1 MKITKTTL
9 LSADKCEFGDFNVF
23 IGGNG
28 VGKTTFL
35 LELHAKSAGIA
46 RHKYLWIAEPAYES
60 HDIAADMQ
68 LLSSSLSRRY
78 EGANLF
84 YFSRAAKDV
93 NGNVDLGND
102 LRFTDLESKAIDGQ
116 QQTDIFNNTKYRR
129 PFIAL
134 SSCDARL
141 GLSDSVEITGLDQ
154 PPQDSIN
161 VLYRNRGIL
170 DQIDQTIRERFEFN
184 FVLLDHT
191 KRQLHLGVSKS
202 LPPAFDG
209 AAKNAQDEY
218 EKIERWKVEN
228 FTALSE
234 SGHGIRSMIRLL
246 TSLLEPV
253 NKIIMIDEPEIHLY
267 PSQKR
272 WLGRQLVSL
281 AKTQGKQVFL
291 VTHDPIIL
299 QGILD
304 ASTTTNIFR
313 IERDQQGKGLI
324 SSCELTQF
332 SDVTATRNQE
342 QYLQGLF
349 YQRCIVVE
357 GASDRSFYQNMI
369 DDYPEVADKDLGFVA
384 SGGKASTKHMA
395 VLASK
400 VGLTCSFIYDL
411 DVILFQSSLVRDIY
425 SLLGGKGHPLEQLE
439 ELFESDEAIHNSKD
453 DKERNDAIK
462 AVTGYKDKTGVSVD
476 WANKHRALFDAALDA
491 LQRVGIFVVPR
502 GTLES
507 WAPDVSPKVRFAELA
522 PDEIRANPDL
532 QQGLDTFLKKVL
544 LHLGIKV
551 S

>member
-1 MKITKTTL
+1 MKITQTTL
-9 LSADKCEFGDFNVF
+9 LGADTCKFGDFNVF

-35 LELHAKSAGIA
+35 LELHARSTGIA
-46 RHKYLWIAEPAYES
+46 RHKYRWIAEPAYES

-93 NGNVDLGND
+93 NGNVDLSND
-102 LRFTDLESKAIDGQ
+102 LRFTEPESKAIDGQ
-116 QQTDIFNNTKYRR
+116 QQANIFNNTKYRR

-170 DQIDQTIRERFEFN
+170 DQIDRTIRERFEFN

-272 WLGRQLVSL
+272 WLGRQLVIL

-313 IERDQQGKGLI
+313 IERDQQGRGLI
-324 SSCELTQF
+324 RSCELAQF

-357 GASDRSFYQNMI
+357 GASDRSFYQKMI
-369 DDYPEVADKDLGFVA
+369 EDYAGVADKDLGFVA
-384 SGGKASTKHMA
+384 SGGKASSKHMA

-400 VGLTCSFIYDL
+400 VGLKCSFIYDF
-411 DVILFQSSLVRDIY
+411 DVILFQLNVVKDIY
-425 SLLGGKGHPLEQLE
+425 SLLGGEGNPLEKLE
-439 ELFESDEAIHNSKD
+439 VLLESDTAIHNAKNE
-453 DKERNDAIK
+453 KERNSGIR
-462 AVTGYKDKTGVSVD
+462 AVTGYKDKTGVSAD
-476 WANKHRALFDAALDA
+476 WANKNRALLDDALDA
-491 LQRVGIFVVPR
+491 LQRVGVFVVPN

-522 PDEIRANPDL
+522 PDEIRANPNL
-532 QQGLDTFLKKVL
+532 QQKLDFFLKKVL
-544 LHLGIKV
+544 LYLDDKR
-551 S
+551 